1 MATLLDTQTETSSP
15 MQTPTSTEAGAPPQR
30 DEVTQTKK
38 RQFADLSKEIKELII
53 ERVIR
58 PSDLKNACLV
68 SKEFHEIAVRFLYR
82 NVALDLGGAAD
93 NKLSAFLNQ
102 KNIGLKHIRQLR
114 LYHANVH
121 NSPSYDQC
129 KEQQA
134 QFASRMVLEF
144 LPEDI
149 LEEFRY
155 DRKRPQTDDEEE
167 DWCPWRPFSADN
179 LMLLYRKQ
187 RKMKWLEVMDL
198 DRPILPDIKKNPK
211 IQDTMFK
218 SARKL
223 ALYPENRDTLN
234 FSGFCV
240 EKTKE
245 NLEEL
250 IVHCNFSSLESG
262 NSIDTRE
269 LNDSATAPGLVSG
282 TIFSCMTPFDKCEP
296 FKKLTSLRLHR
307 ISLRH
312 CADTWCKFI
321 NFHELKYLRLYHCS
335 GADTLFDQLCR
346 ASHLPKQLKVL
357 EFQHRDNDENEALI
371 ALDGF
376 LCLVSGLRDLV
387 IDLEHVKQLP
397 AAAGIVRHGKTLELL
412 NVHCTSSNP
421 PSRITSESDN
431 DELVWDVDDFEKICK
446 ACKTLEQ
453 LSCAWPSTSLIR
465 SPSEEWKAYE
475 NACGNLKHMVTLHIS
490 TWPSNKP
497 STQLLPR
504 SIYEVMLQALA
515 QRGFE
520 LAAGTHPSS
529 PSGTSDHE
537 DEDESDKIV
546 TEPIPPAKLRLIAF
560 GTSDK
565 IYEREDSKNQI
576 IYIKSTCMDAEGKP
590 KVYAA
595 PVGWCSRQYVEPR
608 SEVLDFVLHQSDRSN
623 KPPCREQ
630 RETSA
635 WGDDDE

>member
-1 MATLLDTQTETSSP
+1 
-15 MQTPTSTEAGAPPQR
+15 
-30 DEVTQTKK
+30 
-38 RQFADLSKEIKELII
+38 
-53 ERVIR
+53 
-58 PSDLKNACLV
+58 
-68 SKEFHEIAVRFLYR
+68 
-82 NVALDLGGAAD
+82 
-93 NKLSAFLNQ
+93 
-102 KNIGLKHIRQLR
+102 
-114 LYHANVH
+114 
-121 NSPSYDQC
+121 
-129 KEQQA
+129 
-134 QFASRMVLEF
+134 MVLEF

-149 LEEFRY
+149 LEEFS
-155 DRKRPQTDDEEE
+155 
-167 DWCPWRPFSADN
+167 WCPWRPFSADN

-198 DRPILPDIKKNPK
+198 DRSIMPELKKNPK
-211 IQDTMFK
+211 MQETMFQ

-250 IVHCNFSSLESG
+250 IVHCNFNSLESADT
-262 NSIDTRE
+262 IDSRE

-282 TIFSCMTPFDKCEP
+282 TIFSCMTPFDHCEP
-296 FKKLTSLRLHR
+296 FKNLKSLRLHR
-307 ISLRH
+307 ISLRY

-321 NFHELKYLRLYHCS
+321 NFQELQFLRLYHCS
-335 GADTLFDQLCR
+335 GADTLFGQLSR
-346 ASHLPKQLKVL
+346 ASHLPKHLKVL
-357 EFQHRDNDENEALI
+357 EVQHRDNAENEALI
-371 ALDGF
+371 ALDGL

-397 AAAGIVRHGKTLELL
+397 AAASIARHGKTLELL
-412 NVHCTSSNP
+412 NVHCTSDAP
-421 PSRITSESDN
+421 PSRLSSDN
-431 DELVWDVDDFEKICK
+431 DSDELVWGIDDFEKICK
-446 ACKTLEQ
+446 ACKDVEQ

-465 SPSEEWKAYE
+465 SPSDEWKAYE
-475 NACGNLKHMVTLHIS
+475 NACGSLRNMVTLHIS

-504 SIYEVMLQALA
+504 SIYETMLQALA

-520 LAAGTHPSS
+520 LATGTHSSS
-529 PSGTSDHE
+529 PSDVFSDDD
-537 DEDESDKIV
+537 DEDADKTA
-546 TEPIPPAKLRLIAF
+546 TEPLSPAKLRLIAF

-576 IYIKSTCMDAEGKP
+576 IYLKSTCTDAEGKMN
-590 KVYAA
+590 VYAA
-595 PVGWCSRQYVEPR
+595 PVGWCLRQYVEPR

-630 RETSA
+630 RETSS